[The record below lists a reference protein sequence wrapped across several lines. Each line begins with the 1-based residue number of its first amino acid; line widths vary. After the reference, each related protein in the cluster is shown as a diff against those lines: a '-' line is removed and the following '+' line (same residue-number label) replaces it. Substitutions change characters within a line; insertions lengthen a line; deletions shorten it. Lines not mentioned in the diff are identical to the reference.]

1 MNLTVFVI
9 FLFGVFSL
17 VGGLIGYIKADSL
30 PSLVTG
36 SISGIVL
43 ILCSYGVLKG
53 NQLAA
58 IVTLVIAVL
67 LGGRFLLTI
76 IKNFKVMPDFLMIA
90 FSLLTI
96 ILVILHFLKK

>member
-1 MNLTVFVI
+1 MNMTVFVI

-30 PSLVTG
+30 PSLIAG
-36 SISGIVL
+36 SIAGIVL
-43 ILCSYGVLKG
+43 LLCSYGVLKG

-58 IVTLVIAVL
+58 IVTLVIALL

-76 IKNFKVMPDFLMIA
+76 IKNFKLMPDFLMIA

-96 ILVILHFLKK
+96 ILVIQHLLKK